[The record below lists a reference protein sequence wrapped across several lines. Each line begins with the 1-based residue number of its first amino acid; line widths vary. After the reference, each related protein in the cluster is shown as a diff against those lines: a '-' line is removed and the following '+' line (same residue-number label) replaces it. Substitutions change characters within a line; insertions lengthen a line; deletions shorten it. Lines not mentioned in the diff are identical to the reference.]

1 MIIKFC
7 YQNEIHRC
15 SDPPSDFFLLKF
27 FLTKMFQAGLPRN
40 FVLSYVNPEGETL
53 PLDSKEDYEALQSK
67 EYNKPV
73 KVVITEV
80 KEEIDDDQISEY
92 EMMPEKQPEEVQAEE
107 KEVKDLME
115 EITEEVTKVH
125 VVPKV
130 QKLEGEIPQE
140 EQVRK
145 IVRET
150 LEEQMPFII
159 ARLKA
164 NSSIQESLRSDVSE
178 QKKPLQYNWNQIGLY
193 PYYQSILQSIP
204 DEMKVAHSQAQSE
217 AQPQE
222 EKNPYIPEVK
232 ENNEP
237 HQEEVEEKEEKKEG
251 KPSPKIFSKVKKA
264 FVEFPMKAAGFVDNL
279 THKISGDPYVECAE
293 GKYPKSVVEKV
304 ESLQEVFEDA
314 DKKEMLNFVSKLPK
328 EIPLFQIGDLFAIHK
343 QME

>member
-15 SDPPSDFFLLKF
+15 SDPPSDFLLLKS
-27 FLTKMFQAGLPRN
+27 FLVKMFQVGLPRN

-53 PLDSKEDYEALQSK
+53 PLNSKEDYEALQSK

-80 KEEIDDDQISEY
+80 KEDINDDQMSDY
-92 EMMPEKQPEEVQAEE
+92 EMMGEKPEELVEDKPE
-107 KEVKDLME
+107 KEVKDLLE

-125 VVPKV
+125 VFPQV

-140 EQVRK
+140 EQVRR

-150 LEEQMPFII
+150 LEEQMPFIM
-159 ARLKA
+159 ARLKEDA
-164 NSSIQESLRSDVSE
+164 SIQESLKSDVPE
-178 QKKPLQYNWNQIGLY
+178 QKKPHQSFWNQIGLY

-204 DEMKVAHSQAQSE
+204 DEMKVAQSQAQV
-217 AQPQE
+217 QE
-222 EKNPYIPEVK
+222 EKIAEVPEVPEVVK
-232 ENNEP
+232 ENNE
-237 HQEEVEEKEEKKEG
+237 HEQEEVEERKEG
-251 KPSPKIFSKVKKA
+251 KPSPKLLTKVKKA
-264 FVEFPMKAAGFVDNL
+264 FVEFPMKAADFVDNL

-304 ESLQEVFEDA
+304 ESLKEVFEDA
-314 DKKEMLNFVSKLPK
+314 DKKEMLDFVSKLPK
-328 EIPLFQIGDLFAIHK
+328 DIPLFQIGDLFAIHK